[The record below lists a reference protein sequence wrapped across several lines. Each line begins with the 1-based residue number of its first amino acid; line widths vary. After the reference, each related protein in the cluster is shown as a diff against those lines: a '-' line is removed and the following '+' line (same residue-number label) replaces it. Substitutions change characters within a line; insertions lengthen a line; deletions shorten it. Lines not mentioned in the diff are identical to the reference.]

1 MLFGCRLLEQEA
13 NRKFPI
19 SYFRLLS
26 TISHH
31 AFSILAA
38 YFRIHFRR
46 DHYVYLLLPI
56 CWLFFF
62 LRLFPEMLMNDHLLS
77 IDIVIFLSNWYKQI
91 KNQWKCVVK
100 AQNQIAKTQMEVA
113 SCASQ
118 ILHFAC
124 LLFAVITIG
133 HLEINA
139 NWNVYRLN

>member
-62 LRLFPEMLMNDHLLS
+62 YVCFPRCWWMIIYYRYSYIPIQLIQTNKKSVKMCS
-77 IDIVIFLSNWYKQI
+77 KGSKSNCKDTNGSCFVCI
-91 KNQWKCVVK
+91 PNSSLCVLTFCCD
-100 AQNQIAKTQMEVA
+100 NNRP
-113 SCASQ
+113 
-118 ILHFAC
+118 FR
-124 LLFAVITIG
+124 
-133 HLEINA
+133 N
-139 NWNVYRLN
+139 